1 MLMGLMKKVLIS
13 LVNAA
18 FCFIAVVCAG
28 AQQTS
33 QRQQPDTLDAK
44 PEPINLTVTVTNS
57 RGELVTG
64 LKQDNFS
71 ILVDKT
77 AVKIVSFNDDDAPI
91 SVGILFD
98 TSGSMDDHRYGAS
111 TRFRVL
117 REALAR
123 FLERS
128 NKSNEYFVIGFN
140 RRPQL
145 LLDWTSDATGVID
158 KLVTLQPK
166 GNTAFYDA
174 CYLGVEKVM
183 HGRFSKRAIIVI
195 SDGADNHSEHTLDEL
210 RRLLKESSPLLYTID
225 VFHSDDGASSLG
237 MEGQMILDELSKIS
251 GGMTFLQQ
259 GGVRINFDQVDAV
272 FELIGD
278 ELRRQYSIG
287 FSPPTSFGDKRWHR
301 VKVRVT
307 LPPNAPREMH
317 GLSARSREGVFVR

>member
-1 MLMGLMKKVLIS
+1 MFRALSPVSSTFCVL
-13 LVNAA
+13 LAL
-18 FCFIAVVCAG
+18 VCAS

-33 QRQQPDTLDAK
+33 QRQQPEAAEAN
-44 PEPINLTVTVTNS
+44 PEPIILTVTVING

-77 AVKIVSFNDDDAPI
+77 PVSIVSFSNDDSPI

-98 TSGSMDDHRYGAS
+98 TSGSMDDTRYGAS

-128 NKSNEYFVIGFN
+128 NKSNEYFVIGFDY
-140 RRPQL
+140 RPQL
-145 LLDWTSDATGVID
+145 LLDWTSDKTTVFGELTG
-158 KLVTLQPK
+158 LRPK

-183 HGRFSKRAIIVI
+183 HGHFSKRAIIVI
-195 SDGADNHSEHTLDEL
+195 SDGEDNESQHTLDEL
-210 RRLLKESSPLLYTID
+210 RRLLKESNVLFYTIN
-225 VFHSDDGASSLG
+225 VFHGDQGSFSLG

-251 GGMTFLQQ
+251 GGMAFSQQ
-259 GGVRINFDQVDAV
+259 AGTRINSKQVDAL
-272 FELIGD
+272 FELIAD
-278 ELRRQYSIG
+278 ELRHQYSLG
-287 FSPPTSFGDKRWHR
+287 FSPSRPFRDKRWHR
-301 VKVRVT
+301 VKIKVT
-307 LPPNAPREMH
+307 SPPNAPREMH
-317 GLSARSREGVFVR
+317 GLSVRNREGVFVR